1 MSEAGGS
8 GISMVRSAN
17 VTRNTKETQIQLQLV
32 LDGNR
37 RSSIRS
43 GIPFFDHMLELM
55 TWHGG
60 FDLDLTASGDLSV
73 DYHHT
78 VEDVGIVFGE
88 AVRQA
93 LSDKRGIQRYGF
105 FYLPMDESLARVV
118 VDLGGRSHF
127 VWQVEAPVW
136 YVRDFHLGLIKEFF
150 QAWANACAA
159 NLHIRLEYGEEPHHI
174 AEAIFKG
181 FGRALAQAAAYH
193 PRLSGEISS
202 KGVS

>member
-1 MSEAGGS
+1 
-8 GISMVRSAN
+8 MVRSAI
-17 VTRNTKETQIQLQLV
+17 VTRNTKETQVRLRLV

-37 RSSIRS
+37 QSSIQS
-43 GIPFFDHMLELM
+43 GIPFFDHMLDLL

-60 FDLDLTASGDLSV
+60 FDLDLTATGDLAV

-78 VEDVGIVFGE
+78 VEDVGIVLGE
-88 AVRQA
+88 AMRQA
-93 LSDKRGIQRYGF
+93 LGDKRGIQRYGF
-105 FYLPMDESLARVV
+105 FHLPMDETLARVV

-136 YVRDFHLGLIKEFF
+136 YVRDFNIGLFKEFF
-150 QAWANACAA
+150 QAWANACGA
-159 NLHIRLEYGEEPHHI
+159 NLHIRIEYGEEPHHI

-181 FGRALAQAAAYH
+181 FARALAEAVSLH
-193 PRLSGEISS
+193 PRLAGEIST